1 MIKKTGIIIRKAKRE
16 ELPRVSYVTNIA
28 YKSPFIK
35 NGIVT
40 KPHQSKDLEA
50 DFLNKRIGILI
61 AMASGK
67 IIGVQKYKKID
78 DKNLYIY
85 QLAVLKSYRS
95 KGIGAK
101 LLEETEK
108 IARKENFKKITLD
121 CMKEKHLSEYYASLG
136 FKVDEIKKHKD
147 YHMVYMSKKV

>member
-1 MIKKTGIIIRKAKRE
+1 MIKKTCIIIRKAKRG

-40 KPHQSKDLEA
+40 KPHQSKELEA
-50 DFLNKRIGILI
+50 DFLNKRIGILV
-61 AMASGK
+61 ALASGK

-78 DKNLYIY
+78 NKNLYIY
-85 QLAVLKSYRS
+85 QLAVLKSYRG

-121 CMKEKHLSEYYASLG
+121 CMKEKYLPEYYASLG